1 MCSSWDVLCNP
12 ATIRRPLFRPL
23 VRPASSD
30 GRASRLA
37 NASMNNHQ
45 RRWVLSGMD
54 RIDVMNTSAH
64 DDTSG
69 FMELIMSSRQ
79 LMYRLPPFGLL
90 SQSRMENR
98 PGFMPVCSYSLFDST
113 KRAEDSALLA
123 SLEPTKRDSARVLSR
138 NFFKKSKK

>member
-1 MCSSWDVLCNP
+1 
-12 ATIRRPLFRPL
+12 
-23 VRPASSD
+23 
-30 GRASRLA
+30 
-37 NASMNNHQ
+37 MNSHQ
-45 RRWVLSGMD
+45 RRCVLSGLD

-79 LMYRLPPFGLL
+79 LMYRFPPSGLT

-98 PGFMPVCSYSLFDST
+98 PGFMPVCSESLFDST

-123 SLEPTKRDSARVLSR
+123 SLEPTKRDSASVPSR
-138 NFFKKSKK
+138 NCFKTLGSSMVHRRKRSMTLAASPCNW